1 MKKFIRILILL
12 LFLTS
17 CSNLNNNQ
25 IDKVTKFEEENNQII
40 FEIINDIKL
49 NDENDYNYQFDY
61 KLTYQD
67 KSVDLSSMI
76 NLSSINTIEIT
87 INDDNLI
94 IHYPDYPYAE
104 LNNKCYN
111 LSPIIEY
118 FEINS
123 NNNWSLTRNNQ
134 IYQYK
139 LSDLLENKITVI
151 GLLSN
156 EETIENIE
164 VKILFRNIYD

>member
-1 MKKFIRILILL
+1 MKKLIRTLIFL

-17 CSNLNNNQ
+17 CSNLNENQ
-25 IDKVTKFEEENNQII
+25 IDKVIKFEEENNQII

-49 NDENDYNYQFDY
+49 NDGNDYNYQFDY

-76 NLSSINTIEIT
+76 NLSSVNTIEIT

-94 IHYPDYPYAE
+94 IHYPNYPYTE
-104 LNNKCYN
+104 LNRKSYN
-111 LSPIIEY
+111 LSSIIEY

-156 EETIENIE
+156 EETVENIE
-164 VKILFRNIYD
+164 IKILFRNIYD